1 MEAREFAALRGTS
14 FSTDSLQADT
24 LFLISDDHLT
34 ISGTDP
40 QRLGSLALI
49 ADANEDGVGTITLQ
63 QPVQVADRLR
73 LEAQNITAGQQIIS
87 LSAAQILVRSASSQ
101 LLSITP
107 PQNSIGNTTQF
118 DGRGGNFLTVSS
130 SGSLHLTDLDGNSQS
145 LTANLEA
152 SARARENL

>member
-1 MEAREFAALRGTS
+1 
-14 FSTDSLQADT
+14 
-24 LFLISDDHLT
+24 
-34 ISGTDP
+34 
-40 QRLGSLALI
+40 
-49 ADANEDGVGTITLQ
+49 
-63 QPVQVADRLR
+63 R

-152 SARARENL
+152 SARARENLIVAADVTAASVVELNSDRNLQVSSTVRSADLRLTTTDGTAVISGSLEATQ